1 VTTSG
6 RRFGTVAGV
15 TSRPRLRA
23 RTGTLTAIDAVVAIV
38 AIAVSCMILSGDRA
52 NWPAGSRDPDGLAY
66 ALVVIVNAPLAFR
79 RRTWAAA
86 LAIALAA
93 GTVYAARQYPPI
105 VAPAVPLIVYF
116 AATRLDDR
124 RSRVVLIVT
133 ALVSWIGATLA
144 PGATDPASV
153 FVVAGA
159 WLLGHYVRTRRLLVA
174 ELEQRAVDL
183 EREREQRAG
192 RAVAE
197 ERLRIARELHDI
209 LAHTL
214 SVVAVQAGT
223 GRLVAPTQPGEAIK
237 ALTAV
242 EETTRSAM
250 NEMRQV
256 LTVLR
261 ADDDAA
267 ASVTP
272 APGLGDLA
280 GLVAQ
285 VAEAGIAVDVRVEGE
300 PRPIPTTVGLAAYRI
315 TQEALTNV
323 IKHAGPAHAWVVVRY
338 TDDDVVVEV
347 RDDGHA
353 TASTAT
359 GGGHG
364 LIGMRERAAVHGGK
378 LTAGPAPN
386 GGFLV
391 RARLPLGTVER

>member
-1 VTTSG
+1 M
-6 RRFGTVAGV
+6 
-15 TSRPRLRA
+15 
-23 RTGTLTAIDAVVAIV
+23 AIDAVVAVV
-38 AIAVSCMILSGDRA
+38 AIAVSWVILSGDGA
-52 NWPAGSRDPDGLAY
+52 NWPAGSRDADGFAY
-66 ALVVIVNAPLAFR
+66 ALVVVVNAPLAFR
-79 RRTWAAA
+79 RRAWGAA

-105 VAPAVPLIVYF
+105 LAPAVPLIVYL

-144 PGATDPASV
+144 PGGTDPASV

-183 EREREQRAG
+183 EREREERAG

-209 LAHTL
+209 LAHTM

-223 GRLVAPTQPGEAIK
+223 GRLVAPTHPGEAIK

-242 EETTRSAM
+242 EETTRWAM
-250 NEMRQV
+250 QEMRQV

-261 ADDDAA
+261 ADDDTG

-272 APGLGDLA
+272 TPGLDDLA
-280 GLVAQ
+280 ALVAQ
-285 VAEAGIAVDVRVEGE
+285 VAEAGIAVDVCVEGE
-300 PRPIPTTVGLAAYRI
+300 PRPIPTTVSLAAYRI

-323 IKHAGPAHAWVVVRY
+323 IKHAGPAHAWVLVRY
-338 TDDDVVVEV
+338 TEHDVMVEV

-353 TASTAT
+353 TASTAA

-378 LTAGPAPN
+378 LIAGPAPN
-386 GGFLV
+386 GGFRV
-391 RARLPLGTVER
+391 RARLPIGTVE

>member
-1 VTTSG
+1 M
-6 RRFGTVAGV
+6 
-15 TSRPRLRA
+15 
-23 RTGTLTAIDAVVAIV
+23 TLVAIDAVVAVV
-38 AIAVSCMILSGDRA
+38 AITVSWVILSGDRA
-52 NWPAGSRDPDGLAY
+52 NWPAGSRAPDGFAY
-66 ALVVIVNAPLAFR
+66 ALVVVLNAPLAFR
-79 RRTWAAA
+79 RRAWGAA

-105 VAPAVPLIVYF
+105 VALGVPLIVYL

-124 RSRVVLIVT
+124 RSRAVLIVT

-144 PGATDPASV
+144 AGGTDPASV

-183 EREREQRAG
+183 EREREERAG

-209 LAHTL
+209 LAHTM

-250 NEMRQV
+250 HEMRQV

-261 ADDDAA
+261 ADDDAD
-267 ASVTP
+267 ASVGPTP
-272 APGLGDLA
+272 RLDDLA
-280 GLVAQ
+280 ALVAQ
-285 VAEAGIAVDVRVEGE
+285 VTEAGIAVDVRVEGA
-300 PRPIPTTVGLAAYRI
+300 PRAIPTTVSLAAFRI

-323 IKHAGPAHAWVVVRY
+323 IKHAGPAHAWVLVRY
-338 TDDDVVVEV
+338 SEHDVMVEV
-347 RDDGHA
+347 RDDGHGA
-353 TASTAT
+353 ASPAA

-378 LTAGPAPN
+378 LIAGPAPN
-386 GGFLV
+386 GGFRV
-391 RARLPLGTVER
+391 RARLPLGPVE

>member
-1 VTTSG
+1 M
-6 RRFGTVAGV
+6 
-15 TSRPRLRA
+15 TSRRRLRA
-23 RTGTLTAIDAVVAIV
+23 RTGTLIAIDAVVAVV
-38 AIAVSCMILSGDRA
+38 AIAVSWMILSGDRA
-52 NWPAGSRDPDGLAY
+52 NWPAGSRDPDGFAY
-66 ALVVIVNAPLAFR
+66 ALVVVVNAPLAFR
-79 RRTWAAA
+79 RRAWSAA
-86 LAIALAA
+86 LAIALTA

-105 VAPAVPLIVYF
+105 LALAVPLIVYL

-124 RSRVVLIVT
+124 RSRAVLIVT

-144 PGATDPASV
+144 AGGTDPASV
-153 FVVAGA
+153 FVVAGT

-174 ELEQRAVDL
+174 ELEQRAADL
-183 EREREQRAG
+183 EREREERAG

-209 LAHTL
+209 LAHTM

-250 NEMRQV
+250 HEMRQV

-261 ADDDAA
+261 ADDDAG

-272 APGLGDLA
+272 TPGLDDLSA
-280 GLVAQ
+280 LVAQ
-285 VAEAGIAVDVRVEGE
+285 VADAGITVDVRVEGQ

-323 IKHAGPAHAWVVVRY
+323 IKHAGPAHAWVLVRY
-338 TDDDVVVEV
+338 TEHDVMVEV

-353 TASTAT
+353 TASTAA

-378 LTAGPAPN
+378 LIAGPGPN
-386 GGFLV
+386 GGFRV
-391 RARLPLGTVER
+391 RARLPFGTVL